1 MLIAQTGD
9 ALNCRF
15 NRHRSYILCC
25 TNWYELP
32 KHFCYG
38 DCNFETD
45 LFLSW
50 KKLKDLNVY
59 RNPKKIN
66 GLYVWILF
74 MLMV

>member
-1 MLIAQTGD
+1 MLLGQTGD

-15 NRHRSYILCC
+15 NGHRSYIV
-25 TNWYELP
+25 TLP
-32 KHFCYG
+32 G
-38 DCNFETD
+38 MNFQNIFVMVTVILKQTY

-66 GLYVWILF
+66 GLYV
-74 MLMV
+74 

>member
-1 MLIAQTGD
+1 MLLGQTGD

-15 NRHRSYILCC
+15 NRHRSYIV
-25 TNWYELP
+25 TLP
-32 KHFCYG
+32 G
-38 DCNFETD
+38 MNFQNIFDMVTVILKQTY

-66 GLYVWILF
+66 GLYV
-74 MLMV
+74 

>member
-45 LFLSW
+45 LFLS
-50 KKLKDLNVY
+50 
-59 RNPKKIN
+59 
-66 GLYVWILF
+66 
-74 MLMV
+74 